1 MRLLAYGTGV
11 AGQAVIRTATAR
23 GHDVVVA
30 DDARDIDA
38 RAPEVRAW
46 LETLGVELVVAPDAR
61 AIAGLVRA
69 VDVVVPS
76 PGVPEQHEVITAA
89 LDAGVALRT
98 EIDLAYEWEQQRP
111 EGPRPMLGITGTD
124 GKTTVTT
131 LVTAMLVASG
141 RRAIACGNTDVP
153 LVSALERDV
162 DVFVVECASFR
173 LRWLSR
179 FRPEVATW
187 LNLADDHLDWHGS
200 TEAYAAAK
208 ARIWEFQRPTDVAV
222 AAIDDPTVM
231 KWAKGAAAR
240 LVTFGPG
247 GDYDQ
252 RKGVLISPAGPLF
265 DVDRLSRRMPHD
277 RTNALAAAATAL
289 ESGAATVDGVRS
301 ALADFRGIAHRI
313 SLIAEAGGVGYYDDS
328 KATTPHAATTA
339 IRGFEHVV
347 LIAGGRN
354 KDLDLRRLAEEPG
367 RMRAVVAIGEAAGEV
382 SVAFTG
388 ICPVEP
394 AASMDEAVAVAR
406 RYAQAGDVVL
416 LSPACTSFDWYKGYA
431 ERGDDFA
438 RAVRDQLGLVASA

>member
-1 MRLLAYGTGV
+1 MRLLVYGTGV
-11 AGQAVIRTATAR
+11 AAQAVIRTAIAR

-30 DDARDIDA
+30 DDAPRPDELEPDA
-38 RAPEVRAW
+38 LAL
-46 LETLGVELVVAPDAR
+46 LETLGLDVVVAPDAQ
-61 AIAGLVRA
+61 AIAGLVGG

-76 PGVPEQHEVITAA
+76 PGVPERHTVISAA

-98 EIDLAYEWEQQRP
+98 EIDLGYEWEQQRP
-111 EGPRPMLGITGTD
+111 EGARPMLAITGTD

-131 LVTAMLVASG
+131 LVTAMLDASG

-153 LVSALERDV
+153 LVSALDHEV

-173 LRWLSR
+173 LRWLSG
-179 FRPEVATW
+179 FRPDVATW

-208 ARIWEFQRPTDVAV
+208 ARIWEYQRPTDVAL

-231 KWAKGAAAR
+231 KWAKRATAR

-247 GDYDQ
+247 GDYDE
-252 RKGVLISPAGPLF
+252 RNGALTSPMGPFF
-265 DVDRLSRRMPHD
+265 DIDRLSRRMPHD

-313 SLIAEAGGVGYYDDS
+313 SLVAEAGGVGYYDDS

-339 IRGFEHVV
+339 IRGFDHVV

-354 KDLDLRRLAEEPG
+354 KNLDLRRLAKEPS
-367 RMRAVVAIGEAAGEV
+367 RMRAVVAIGEAADEV
-382 SVAFTG
+382 SVAFRG

-394 AASMDEAVAVAR
+394 AGSMDEAVAVAR
-406 RYAQAGDVVL
+406 RHARAGDVVL
-416 LSPACTSFDWYKGYA
+416 LSPACTSFDWYRGYA

-438 RAVRDQLGLVASA
+438 RAVRAQLGLVASA